1 MRSLFLLLRQ
11 RSLAVSLV
19 LLAGLAASGVAQTVQ
34 LRLVSTSWPP
44 FTNPSGQPRLA
55 LDLVEAA
62 LGRAGLNSSTSFVD
76 ASRYTPALLGNGF
89 DGSAAAWR
97 DPSREKVLLYSEP
110 YLENRLILVGRKG
123 ADVSATRLAALK
135 GRRIALV
142 EGYSYGSEVESAG
155 PSYVR
160 SSSEEDSLRQLLDS
174 KVEFALMDAL
184 VVQYI
189 VEQHADQARERLQL
203 GDVPLIRRPLH
214 LAINRSRLDA
224 DSVITKFN
232 AQLRGLIADRTYH
245 KLLQVDWIQADV
257 DGDGLS
263 EYVPR
268 SDQAGTL
275 EPQRVYAISTGN
287 TSSTTPVTEPRFYV
301 GGNIYT
307 SWASVPSSYKVVGV
321 ERPDARRSTASI
333 FKFVW

>member
-1 MRSLFLLLRQ
+1 
-11 RSLAVSLV
+11 
-19 LLAGLAASGVAQTVQ
+19 
-34 LRLVSTSWPP
+34 
-44 FTNPSGQPRLA
+44 
-55 LDLVEAA
+55 
-62 LGRAGLNSSTSFVD
+62 
-76 ASRYTPALLGNGF
+76 
-89 DGSAAAWR
+89 
-97 DPSREKVLLYSEP
+97 
-110 YLENRLILVGRKG
+110 
-123 ADVSATRLAALK
+123 
-135 GRRIALV
+135 
-142 EGYSYGSEVESAG
+142 
-155 PSYVR
+155 
-160 SSSEEDSLRQLLDS
+160 
-174 KVEFALMDAL
+174 
-184 VVQYI
+184 
-189 VEQHADQARERLQL
+189 
-203 GDVPLIRRPLH
+203 
-214 LAINRSRLDA
+214 
-224 DSVITKFN
+224 VITKFN

-287 TSSTTPVTEPRFYV
+287 TASTTPVTEPRFYV